1 MGEGD
6 SRKWMLWWWGAVLG
20 GAALAFGLLYA
31 AIVVD
36 RPYGTVI
43 FLASPFI
50 QGASVSYT
58 IKRANSSGSLGSLG
72 GAIVSCIL
80 LVWLLLLTAGEGA
93 FCVLTAGP
101 IWLICAVIGSFIGK
115 SLAGAKY
122 GAPVLFCV
130 MPLMLIATIR
140 VDQIDMPIDRFV
152 ETSIDIDASPEEIW
166 PLLFNLSNLG
176 EPDTWYFRAGVACPM
191 GTESNIESNSRT
203 CILTTGKMRE
213 TITLMRPCKAV
224 RWRVDYTPKTMRE
237 WNPFGTPNP
246 KHLTE
251 SFRVLEGGFEMQEL
265 SDGKTRL
272 RGWTTY
278 RSEVAPD
285 IYWNLWN
292 EMIVRGVQRRVMT
305 EIAHQAQPEST

>member
-1 MGEGD
+1 M
-6 SRKWMLWWWGAVLG
+6 G

-31 AIVVD
+31 VIVVGN
-36 RPYGTVI
+36 PFGTVI
-43 FLASPFI
+43 FLAAPFI
-50 QGASVSYT
+50 HGASVAYT
-58 IKRANSSGSLGSLG
+58 IKRTNSSGSLGVLG
-72 GAIVSCIL
+72 GVVVSCIL
-80 LVWLLLLTAGEGA
+80 LVWLLLLTAGEGV
-93 FCVLTAGP
+93 FCVLTAAP
-101 IWLICAVIGSFIGK
+101 IWLICTIMGSFIGK

-122 GAPVLFCV
+122 GTPVLFCA
-130 MPLMLIATIR
+130 MPLVLLTTIR
-140 VDQIDMPIDRFV
+140 VDQINVPAERLV
-152 ETSIDIDASPEEIW
+152 ETSIIIDASPEEIW

-191 GTESNIESNSRT
+191 GTKSEIEENSRT

-213 TITLMRPCKAV
+213 TITLMRPGKVV
-224 RWRVDYTPKTMRE
+224 RWRVDYTPPTMRE

-251 SFRVLEGGFEMQEL
+251 SFRVLEGGFEMQGL

-278 RSEVAPD
+278 KSEVAPD

-292 EMIVRGVQRRVMT
+292 SMIVRDVQRRVMT
-305 EIAHQAQPEST
+305 EIANQARSKTTP